1 MSALKQRL
9 QEDMKHAMKAKEK
22 QRLAA
27 IRLILAAL
35 KQKEVDERI
44 VLDDDMIMAILRKLA
59 KQRKESISQYQ
70 KAERLDL
77 VAQEEFELDLI
88 NQYLPAP
95 MSADDVAQ
103 CIDQAI
109 SQSDAQSIKDMG
121 KVMAIL
127 QTQLQGGADMAEV
140 SKLVKAKLLS

>member
-103 CIDQAI
+103 SIDQAI
-109 SQSDAQSIKDMG
+109 SQSDAQSIKDMS

-127 QTQLQGGADMAEV
+127 QTKLQGGADMAEV